1 MFPEHIDQLRREAIA
16 AYPHEAVWIIY
27 ADGECRQYA
36 NAATDPA
43 TSFRI
48 DKRTLARAT
57 ARGIAAIV
65 HSHPDGPDCP
75 SEADMRGQR
84 DTGMP
89 WGIVSTNG
97 QDATTPFYWGG
108 ETPRADLEERPFRHG
123 VTDCYSLIRDWYAA
137 ELAVELP
144 DFPRDWEWWFSGG
157 DLYRLGLE
165 QAGFQRVE
173 QSDAQRGDMFF
184 CQIRANVPNHAGVY
198 LGDGLAM
205 HHLTASKPFDPT
217 RLPKTEPIHR
227 WRDFVTAFYRHR
239 SQME

>member
-1 MFPEHIDQLRREAIA
+1 MFTEHIDQLRREAIT
-16 AYPHEAVWIIY
+16 AYPSEAVWIIY

-36 NAATDPA
+36 NVASDPA
-43 TSFRI
+43 TQFRI
-48 DKRTLARAT
+48 DKRTLARAM
-57 ARGIAAIV
+57 ARGIAVIV

-84 DTGMP
+84 DTAVP

-97 QDATTPFYWGG
+97 EDASPPFYWGAG
-108 ETPRADLEERPFRHG
+108 VPVADLEQRPFRHG

-137 ELAVELP
+137 ELDVELP
-144 DFPRDWEWWFSGG
+144 EFPRDWEWWRHGG

-165 QAGFQRVE
+165 SAGFVPVDRAE
-173 QSDAQRGDMFF
+173 AQRGDMFF
-184 CQIRANVPNHAGVY
+184 CQIHSAVPNHAGVY

-217 RLPKTEPIHR
+217 RRPKVEPIHR
-227 WRDFVTAFYRHR
+227 WLPFVVAFYRHA